1 MMVVVAYDVNTE
13 TPQGRRRLRL
23 VAKACVK
30 FGQRVQNSVF
40 ECLVSPSDYLI
51 LKNELTK
58 IIDFEHDSLRFYNLG
73 AKYSNRIEQVGR
85 QRHIPADG
93 VMMV

>member
-1 MMVVVAYDVNTE
+1 MMVVVVYDVKTE

-23 VAKACVK
+23 VAKACIK

-40 ECLVSPSDYLI
+40 ECLVSPSDLLI
-51 LKNELTK
+51 LKSELTQ
-58 IIDFEHDSLRFYNLG
+58 IIDPEQDSLRFYNLG
-73 AKYSNRIEQVGR
+73 AKYSNRIDYIGR
-85 QRHIPADG
+85 VRHLPMDE